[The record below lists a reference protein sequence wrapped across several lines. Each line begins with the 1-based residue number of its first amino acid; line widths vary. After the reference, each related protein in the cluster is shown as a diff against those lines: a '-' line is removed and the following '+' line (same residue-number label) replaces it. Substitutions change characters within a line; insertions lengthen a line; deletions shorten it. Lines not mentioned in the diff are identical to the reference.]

1 MSRASVPF
9 ICLVLLATACNF
21 GDRDQTGQSGG
32 GTAPGQVAA
41 GSGASG
47 SADAGG
53 AGRSASGPVEGKD
66 YVVFERVRILD
77 EQGFDRPVEAMSLL
91 MPRGWRT
98 EGGVRWK
105 NVNECRGEMIT
116 WQFSADSPD
125 GQIQY
130 RVLPARSF
138 SYQEDPMLRQA
149 AIAEARQGGCGVS
162 RPTDAEQYI
171 ESWARAELGGATVS
185 DIHTP
190 EIMQAGID
198 RIDAQANATSRQ
210 YGTNVNQTSK
220 VVFATLTW
228 PDGSKGMAQ
237 VLVQNAVNRGV
248 GMFDGAPNGW
258 STTSIPL
265 RAYIRYPPGREDE
278 GIKLFKTFGVT
289 YRINPVWQQ
298 AHQQFMTRLGN
309 AEHAGRMERLRLQGE
324 ASAAYAR
331 AQSDASDARMRDWE
345 RKQISSDASHD
356 RFIQTVREVETWKD
370 TSGGAVEL
378 SAGYQHG
385 WSRPDGSIILTNS
398 SLFDPAVELQQNW
411 SRMEKQQR

>member
-1 MSRASVPF
+1 MSRTLAPF
-9 ICLVLLATACNF
+9 LCLALLAIACNF
-21 GDRDQTGQSGG
+21 GDDG
-32 GTAPGQVAA
+32 APSRN
-41 GSGASG
+41 GSGAG
-47 SADAGG
+47 AGVSADAGTS
-53 AGRSASGPVEGKD
+53 RQTASGLVEGKD

-105 NVNECRGEMIT
+105 SVNECRGEMIT

-138 SYQEDPMLRQA
+138 GYQEDPMLRQA
-149 AIAEARQGGCGVS
+149 AIAAARQGGCGVS
-162 RPTDAEQYI
+162 QPFDAEQYI
-171 ESWARAELGGATVS
+171 EQWARTELGGATVS

-190 EIMQAGID
+190 EGMQAGID
-198 RIDAQANATSRQ
+198 QLDAQANATSRQ
-210 YGTNVNQTSK
+210 YGTNVNQTSTA
-220 VVFATLTW
+220 VFGTLTW
-228 PDGSKGMAQ
+228 PDGDKGMAQ

-248 GMFDGAPNGW
+248 GMFDGQPNGW
-258 STTSIPL
+258 STTNIPL
-265 RAYIRYPPGREDE
+265 RAYIRYPPEREDE
-278 GIKLFKTFGVT
+278 GIKLFQTFGATHRV
-289 YRINPVWQQ
+289 NPVWQQ

-309 AEHAGRMERLRLQGE
+309 MEHAGRMERLRLQGE
-324 ASAAYAR
+324 QSAAYAR
-331 AQSDASDARMRDWE
+331 AQSEASDARMRDWE

-370 TSGGAVEL
+370 PNVGAVEL

-385 WSRPDGSIILTNS
+385 WSRPDGSVILTNN

-411 SRMEKQQR
+411 SRMQKVQR

>member
-1 MSRASVPF
+1 MSRTLAPF
-9 ICLVLLATACNF
+9 LCLALLAIACNF
-21 GDRDQTGQSGG
+21 GDDG
-32 GTAPGQVAA
+32 APSRN
-41 GSGASG
+41 GSGAG
-47 SADAGG
+47 AGVSADAGTS
-53 AGRSASGPVEGKD
+53 RQTASGLVEGKD

-77 EQGFDRPVEAMSLL
+77 EMGFDRPVEAMSLL
-91 MPRGWRT
+91 VPRGWRT

-149 AIAEARQGGCGVS
+149 AIAAARQGDCGVS
-162 RPTDAEQYI
+162 QPFDAEQYI
-171 ESWARAELGGATVS
+171 ESWARTELGGATVS

-190 EIMQAGID
+190 EAMQAGID
-198 RIDAQANATSRQ
+198 QLDAQANATSRQ

-220 VVFATLTW
+220 VVFGTLTW
-228 PDGSKGMAQ
+228 PDGDKGMAQ
-237 VLVQNAVNRGV
+237 VLVQNAVNQSV
-248 GMFDGAPNGW
+248 GMFDGQPNGW

-265 RAYIRYPPGREDE
+265 RAYIRYPAGREDE
-278 GIKLFKTFGVT
+278 GIKLFQTFGAT

-324 ASAAYAR
+324 QSAAYAR

-356 RFIQTVREVETWKD
+356 RFIQTIREVETWKD

-385 WSRPDGSIILTNS
+385 WSRPDGSVILTNNS
-398 SLFDPAVELQQNW
+398 IFDPAVELQQNW
-411 SRMEKQQR
+411 SRMEKVQR

>member
-1 MSRASVPF
+1 MSRSSAPL
-9 ICLVLLATACNF
+9 ICLVLLAIACNF
-21 GDRDQTGQSGG
+21 GDDG
-32 GTAPGQVAA
+32 APPRNT
-41 GSGASG
+41 SGAG
-47 SADAGG
+47 AGVSADAGTS
-53 AGRSASGPVEGKD
+53 RQTASGLVEGKD

-77 EQGFDRPVEAMSLL
+77 EMGFDRPVEAMSLL

-105 NVNECRGEMIT
+105 SVNECRGEMIT

-162 RPTDAEQYI
+162 QPFDAEQYI
-171 ESWARAELGGATVS
+171 ERWARTELGGATVS
-185 DIHTP
+185 DINTP
-190 EIMQAGID
+190 EAMQAGID
-198 RIDAQANATSRQ
+198 QLDAQANATSRQ

-220 VVFATLTW
+220 VVFGTLTW
-228 PDGSKGMAQ
+228 PDGTKGMAQ
-237 VLVQNAVNRGV
+237 VLVQNAVNQSV
-248 GMFDGAPNGW
+248 GMFDGQPNGW

-265 RAYIRYPPGREDE
+265 RAYIRYPPEREDE

-324 ASAAYAR
+324 QSAAYAR

-356 RFIQTVREVETWKD
+356 RFIQTIREVETWKD

-385 WSRPDGSIILTNS
+385 WSRPDGSVILSNN

-411 SRMEKQQR
+411 SRMEKVQR

>member
-1 MSRASVPF
+1 MSRTPAPL
-9 ICLVLLATACNF
+9 ICLVLLAVACNF
-21 GDRDQTGQSGG
+21 GDDDAPPRDT
-32 GTAPGQVAA
+32 
-41 GSGASG
+41 SGAG
-47 SADAGG
+47 AGVSADAN
-53 AGRSASGPVEGKD
+53 RSRHTASGLVEGKD

-77 EQGFDRPVEAMSLL
+77 EQGFDQPVEAMSLL

-138 SYQEDPMLRQA
+138 SYQQDPMLRQA

-162 RPTDAEQYI
+162 QPFDAEQYI
-171 ESWARAELGGATVS
+171 EQWARTELGGATVS

-190 EIMQAGID
+190 EAMQAGID
-198 RIDAQANATSRQ
+198 QLDAQANATSRQ

-220 VVFATLTW
+220 VVFGTLTW
-228 PDGSKGMAQ
+228 PDGDKGMAQ
-237 VLVQNAVNRGV
+237 VLVQNAVNQSV
-248 GMFDGAPNGW
+248 GMFDGQPNGW

-265 RAYIRYPPGREDE
+265 RAYIRYPPEREAE
-278 GIKLFKTFGVT
+278 AIKLFMTFGATHRV
-289 YRINPVWQQ
+289 NPVWQQ
-298 AHQQFMTRLGN
+298 AHQQFLTRLGN
-309 AEHAGRMERLRLQGE
+309 MEHAGRMERLRLQGE
-324 ASAAYAR
+324 QSAAYAR

-345 RKQISSDASHD
+345 RKQASSDASHD

-385 WSRPDGSIILTNS
+385 WSRPDGSIILTNN